1 VPEFMVNAAFSS
13 AAISGADSEQ
23 VVLGIADAVA
33 LSPAGNPELVIDW
46 KSDVAPDVAA
56 VAGYAAQVRTYL
68 GATGAEKGLVVFMT
82 SGRIVRVD
90 LGR

>member
-1 VPEFMVNAAFSS
+1 
-13 AAISGADSEQ
+13 
-23 VVLGIADAVA
+23 
-33 LSPAGNPELVIDW
+33 
-46 KSDVAPDVAA
+46 VAPDVAA